1 MYRYTKSVHT
11 MANLIGFRHN
21 LNTANEAAAMTKRA
35 GASSIGGNGTL
46 ICPILL
52 NVLLAGAAIAQE
64 AQKSAD
70 FVSNFAQAESATD
83 AVDAAI
89 SQIFDTRWGT
99 RGGDYVLRED
109 GVVAPEKT
117 PKKDRQAATHIG
129 ALKRAYTTEG
139 GTTDDT
145 IMGNLPTGQITQNV
159 LANADQDSTPSVQAC
174 GPSPLS
180 PSEIKKL
187 VVDAARRHKV
197 DEVFATAIAWAES
210 GFDQTR
216 NSDKGARGP
225 MQLMPAIAERFQVED
240 ICDPEQN
247 IEGGMKYLRVLLDEF
262 QNPLLVAAAY
272 NSGEQRI
279 YEYGGIPPF
288 RETVGYV
295 AKVVNYQLGLPM
307 PAAKAK
313 PKASGTIADGGENG
327 DVGVIAVKKTGK
339 FVSGVM
345 HF

>member
-1 MYRYTKSVHT
+1 
-11 MANLIGFRHN
+11 
-21 LNTANEAAAMTKRA
+21 
-35 GASSIGGNGTL
+35 
-46 ICPILL
+46 
-52 NVLLAGAAIAQE
+52 
-64 AQKSAD
+64 
-70 FVSNFAQAESATD
+70 VSNFAQAES
-83 AVDAAI
+83 VNDAAI
-89 SQIFDTRWGT
+89 GEIFDSRWSQSS
-99 RGGDYVLRED
+99 GDYVLGED

-117 PKKDRQAATHIG
+117 AKKGQQASTHIG
-129 ALKRAYTTEG
+129 TLNRAYTTEE
-139 GTTDDT
+139 DT
-145 IMGNLPTGQITQNV
+145 AENTIVGKLPTGQITHNGV
-159 LANADQDSTPSVQAC
+159 ANATQESTASVQAC

-240 ICDPEQN
+240 ICDPQQN

-279 YEYGGIPPF
+279 YAYGGIPPF

-313 PKASGTIADGGENG
+313 PKVSGTTTIADGGEHG

-339 FVSGVM
+339 FVGGVM
-345 HF
+345 HL

>member
-1 MYRYTKSVHT
+1 
-11 MANLIGFRHN
+11 
-21 LNTANEAAAMTKRA
+21 MTKRA

-46 ICPILL
+46 ICSILL
-52 NVLLAGAAIAQE
+52 NVLVAGGAIAQE
-64 AQKSAD
+64 AQKYGN

-83 AVDAAI
+83 AAI
-89 SQIFDTRWGT
+89 SQIFDSRWGT
-99 RGGDYVLRED
+99 SGSDYVLSED

-117 PKKDRQAATHIG
+117 AKKDQRAVTHIG
-129 ALKRAYTTEG
+129 TLKRAYTTEG
-139 GTTDDT
+139 ETADNT
-145 IMGNLPTGQITQNV
+145 ILGSLPTGQTTQID

-187 VVDAARRHKV
+187 VVDAARRHQV

-225 MQLMPAIAERFQVED
+225 MQLMPAIAERFQVAD
-240 ICDPEQN
+240 ICDPQQN

-279 YEYGGIPPF
+279 YAYGGIPPF

-307 PAAKAK
+307 PAARAK
-313 PKASGTIADGGENG
+313 PNASGTTTIAGGDEDG

-339 FVSGVM
+339 FVGGVM

>member
-1 MYRYTKSVHT
+1 
-11 MANLIGFRHN
+11 
-21 LNTANEAAAMTKRA
+21 MTKRA
-35 GASSIGGNGTL
+35 RTNSIVGNGAL
-46 ICPILL
+46 ICTTLL
-52 NVLLAGAAIAQE
+52 NVLVAGSAMAQD
-64 AQKSAD
+64 AQKSAT

-83 AVDAAI
+83 AAI
-89 SQIFDTRWGT
+89 SKIFDSRWGT
-99 RGGDYVLRED
+99 SGSDYVLSED
-109 GVVAPEKT
+109 GVVAPEKAA
-117 PKKDRQAATHIG
+117 KKDQQASTHIG
-129 ALKRAYTTEG
+129 TLKPTYTTEDA
-139 GTTDDT
+139 TAENT
-145 IMGNLPTGQITQNV
+145 IVGKIPTGQITQNGV
-159 LANADQDSTPSVQAC
+159 ANAAQDNTASVQTC
-174 GPSPLS
+174 GPSPFS

-225 MQLMPAIAERFQVED
+225 MQLMPAIAERFQVAD

-279 YEYGGIPPF
+279 YAYGGIPPF

-313 PKASGTIADGGENG
+313 PKTSGTATIAGGSGDG

-339 FVSGVM
+339 FVGGVM

>member
-1 MYRYTKSVHT
+1 
-11 MANLIGFRHN
+11 
-21 LNTANEAAAMTKRA
+21 MTKRA
-35 GASSIGGNGTL
+35 GASSIGGSGAL
-46 ICPILL
+46 ICSTLL
-52 NVLLAGAAIAQE
+52 NVLVAGAAIAQE
-64 AQKSAD
+64 AQKSANLVND
-70 FVSNFAQAESATD
+70 FAQAESVD
-83 AVDAAI
+83 DAAI
-89 SQIFDTRWGT
+89 SEIFDSRWGQS
-99 RGGDYVLRED
+99 GGHYVLSED

-117 PKKDRQAATHIG
+117 AKEDQRAVTHFGI
-129 ALKRAYTTEG
+129 LKRNYTTQDE
-139 GTTDDT
+139 TSDNT
-145 IMGNLPTGQITQNV
+145 IVGKLPTGKITRGGV
-159 LANADQDSTPSVQAC
+159 ANTAQDSTPSVQAC

-197 DEVFATAIAWAES
+197 DEVFAAAIAWVES

-240 ICDPEQN
+240 ICDPQQN

-279 YEYGGIPPF
+279 YAYGGIPPF
-288 RETVGYV
+288 RETVSYV

-307 PAAKAK
+307 PAARAK
-313 PKASGTIADGGENG
+313 PNASGTTTIAGGDEDG

-339 FVSGVM
+339 FVGGVM

>member
-1 MYRYTKSVHT
+1 M
-11 MANLIGFRHN
+11 
-21 LNTANEAAAMTKRA
+21 
-35 GASSIGGNGTL
+35 
-46 ICPILL
+46 
-52 NVLLAGAAIAQE
+52 AQE
-64 AQKSAD
+64 AQKSAT

-83 AVDAAI
+83 AAI
-89 SQIFDTRWGT
+89 SQIFDSRWSTSGS
-99 RGGDYVLRED
+99 DYVLSED

-117 PKKDRQAATHIG
+117 AKKDQLAGIHIG
-129 ALKRAYTTEG
+129 TRQRAYAME
-139 GTTDDT
+139 DDT
-145 IMGNLPTGQITQNV
+145 PENTIVGKIPTGQITQNGV
-159 LANADQDSTPSVQAC
+159 ANAAQDNTSSVQVC

-225 MQLMPAIAERFQVED
+225 MQLMPATAEQFQVAD

-307 PAAKAK
+307 PKAKAK
-313 PKASGTIADGGENG
+313 PKTSGTTTIADGGENG

-339 FVSGVM
+339 FVGGVM